1 MNKGLSK
8 VIDITR
14 SLKESPT
21 MSVGDSGY
29 TNSAT
34 ASGPVSGYDVALP
47 LPDLSQDYQTPG
59 ESGLAK
65 YRFSNVYP
73 VEKVTEKNIDSMVDA
88 SNEYLQLADKGNQR
102 NAEERINRIRQMFK
116 SLREEAGASGPTMS
130 VGDGGY
136 TGKANASGPA
146 AGYDP
151 VIGII
156 DRRNKKQK
164 NYPKKYVQMYRDMQ
178 KGNKLKSVMT

>member
-21 MSVGDSGY
+21 MSVGDGGY
-29 TNSAT
+29 TNSAN
-34 ASGPVSGYDVALP
+34 ASGPLSGYNVALP

-88 SNEYLQLADKGNQR
+88 SDEYLQLADKGNQR

-116 SLREEAGASGPTMS
+116 SLREEAGVGPTMS
-130 VGDGGY
+130 VGAGGY
-136 TGKANASGPA
+136 TGAANASGPA

-151 VIGII
+151 VIGTI

-164 NYPKKYVQMYRDMQ
+164 NYPKKYVQMYRDMM
-178 KGNKLKSVMT
+178 KGQRLKSVMT

>member
-1 MNKGLSK
+1 
-8 VIDITR
+8 
-14 SLKESPT
+14 
-21 MSVGDSGY
+21 MSVGDGGF

-34 ASGPVSGYDVALP
+34 ASGPVSGYDAPLP
-47 LPDLSQDYQTPG
+47 LPALSQDYQTPG

-116 SLREEAGASGPTMS
+116 SL
-130 VGDGGY
+130 
-136 TGKANASGPA
+136 
-146 AGYDP
+146 
-151 VIGII
+151 
-156 DRRNKKQK
+156 
-164 NYPKKYVQMYRDMQ
+164 
-178 KGNKLKSVMT
+178 

>member
-1 MNKGLSK
+1 MNKRLSK
-8 VIDITR
+8 IIDIAR

-21 MSVGDSGY
+21 VSVGDGGY

-34 ASGPVSGYDVALP
+34 ATGPVSGYDAPLP
-47 LPDLSQDYQTPG
+47 LPTLDQDYQTPG

-73 VEKVTEKNIDSMVDA
+73 AQQVTNQGVDNMVDA
-88 SNEYLQLADKGNQR
+88 SSEYLKLADEGNQR
-102 NAEERINRIRQMFK
+102 QSEQRVNRIREMVR
-116 SLREEAGASGPTMS
+116 SLREEMAVGANGLTGAANPAGPL
-130 VGDGGY
+130 
-136 TGKANASGPA
+136 

-151 VIGII
+151 VIGKI

-164 NYPKKYVQMYRDMQ
+164 NYPKHYVQMYRDMK
-178 KGNKLKSVMT
+178 KGNRLKSVMT

>member
-21 MSVGDSGY
+21 MSVGDGGY

-34 ASGPVSGYDVALP
+34 ASGPVSGYDAPLP
-47 LPDLSQDYQTPG
+47 LPTLDQDYQTPG
-59 ESGLAK
+59 QSGLAK

-73 VEKVTEKNIDSMVDA
+73 AQNVTNKGVDNMVDA
-88 SNEYLQLADKGNQR
+88 SSEYLKLADEGYQR
-102 NAEERINRIRQMFK
+102 NTEERVNRIRQMFR
-116 SLREEAGASGPTMS
+116 SLREEAGPTMS
-130 VGDGGY
+130 VGAGGY
-136 TGKANASGPA
+136 TGSADPKGPV

-151 VIGII
+151 VLGRV
-156 DRRNKKQK
+156 DRRNKKQR
-164 NYPKKYVQMYRDMQ
+164 NYPKEYVAMYRDLQ
-178 KGNKLKSVMT
+178 KGNRLKSVMK

>member
-21 MSVGDSGY
+21 MSVGDGGF

-34 ASGPVSGYDVALP
+34 ASGPVSGYDAPLP

-88 SNEYLQLADKGNQR
+88 SNEYLQLADKENQR

-116 SLREEAGASGPTMS
+116 SLREEAGPTMS

-136 TGKANASGPA
+136 TGKANASGPV

-151 VIGII
+151 VIGKI
-156 DRRNKKQK
+156 DRRTKKQK
-164 NYPKKYVQMYRDMQ
+164 NYPKLYVQMYQDIM
-178 KGNKLKSVMT
+178 KGKRLKSVMT